1 MVQRTGQGDPVRV
14 LALLWDTSVKAGRK
28 GLRLT
33 DVLQAATS
41 LADRVGIEQLSM
53 RKLAGDL
60 GVGTM
65 TLYAHVPGK
74 GELIDLMVDSA
85 HGEVRYG
92 GPPSQSSWRRGLRE
106 VAEANWGLLTQH
118 AWLLDIDTTRP
129 PLGPG
134 TIAKYDAELRVLAE
148 SGLDDIQIDQVLSLV
163 LEHVKASARQSL
175 SREPEVAEGP
185 SDQEWWDRTRPLLAA
200 FMDAREFPYAARI
213 GEAAGQ
219 EYGATSDPERSY
231 AFGLT
236 TILDGVA
243 ALIEREPASR
253 RSAEA

>member
-74 GELIDLMVDSA
+74 V
-85 HGEVRYG
+85 
-92 GPPSQSSWRRGLRE
+92 
-106 VAEANWGLLTQH
+106 N
-118 AWLLDIDTTRP
+118 
-129 PLGPG
+129 
-134 TIAKYDAELRVLAE
+134 
-148 SGLDDIQIDQVLSLV
+148 
-163 LEHVKASARQSL
+163 
-175 SREPEVAEGP
+175 
-185 SDQEWWDRTRPLLAA
+185 
-200 FMDAREFPYAARI
+200 
-213 GEAAGQ
+213 
-219 EYGATSDPERSY
+219 
-231 AFGLT
+231 
-236 TILDGVA
+236 
-243 ALIEREPASR
+243 
-253 RSAEA
+253 